1 MMQVSAGLFFSQE
14 ADQMFIPHPTCS
26 PVGNAG
32 YQRVFKPGK
41 LTLGMF
47 FPIEAFDGD
56 MPTMQNQVAL
66 AQHAERARFASLAFR
81 DVPLRDPHFGDSGQ
95 VFDVW
100 PYLGYI
106 AGQTQE
112 IALLTA
118 AVVLPLR
125 HPIHIAKA
133 AASVDQLSNGR
144 LLLGVASGDRPVEFP
159 AFDVDFDTRGAAF
172 REEMELL
179 KIYWGEYFPRVDSRF
194 GHLAGADVIPKP
206 VASHIPLLV
215 TGHSQQD
222 LAWIAEHADGWMTYP
237 RSIAAQE
244 QVIKRWR
251 DTVTAV
257 LPGQYKPLVQS
268 YFIDLTDDPHASPTP
283 IHLGHRLGRN
293 ALLAHL
299 RVSRSIGVDHLIFNL
314 KYGKR
319 PAAEVLQ
326 ELGEFV
332 VPEFA

>member
-1 MMQVSAGLFFSQE
+1 
-14 ADQMFIPHPTCS
+14 MFTPHPARS
-26 PVGNAG
+26 PVVNAG

-47 FPIEAFDGD
+47 FPIEAFGGD
-56 MPTMQNQVAL
+56 MPSMQNQVAL
-66 AQHAERARFASLAFR
+66 AQQAEQAGFASLAFR
-81 DVPLRDPHFGDSGQ
+81 DVPLRDPHFGDTGQ

-106 AGQTQE
+106 AGQTTE

-133 AASVDQLSNGR
+133 AASVDHLCGGR
-144 LLLGVASGDRPVEFP
+144 FLMGVASGDRPVEFP
-159 AFDVDFDTRGAAF
+159 AFGVDFDTRGAAF
-172 REEMELL
+172 RETMELL
-179 KIYWGEYFPRVDSRF
+179 KIYWGNYFPHVESRF
-194 GHLAGADVIPKP
+194 GHLAGGDVIPKP
-206 VASHIPLLV
+206 LAARVPLLV

-222 LAWIAEHADGWMTYP
+222 LGWIAANADGWMTYP
-237 RSIAAQE
+237 RPLATQE
-244 QVIKRWR
+244 QVVRQWR
-251 DTVTAV
+251 EAVTTL

-268 YFIDLTDDPHASPTP
+268 YFVDLADDPDAPQTP
-283 IHLGHRLGRN
+283 IHLGHRQGRK
-293 ALLAHL
+293 ALLRHL
-299 RVSRSIGVDHLIFNL
+299 RASTAIGVDHLVLNL
-314 KYGKR
+314 KHGKR

-326 ELGEFV
+326 ELEEFV